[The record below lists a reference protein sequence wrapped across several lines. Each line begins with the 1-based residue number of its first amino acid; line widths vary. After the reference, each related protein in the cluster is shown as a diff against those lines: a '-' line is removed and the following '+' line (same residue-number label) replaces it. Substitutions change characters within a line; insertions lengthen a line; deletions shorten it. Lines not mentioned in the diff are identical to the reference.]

1 MTTEQLMD
9 EAIGEANIDSSN
21 VIDADP
27 LAQDLQEQ
35 IEDDKD
41 LGDDE
46 DQDDPCE

>member
-9 EAIGEANIDSSN
+9 EAVGEANIDSN

-35 IEDDKD
+35 IEDDND
-41 LGDDE
+41 LDDDE
-46 DQDDPCE
+46 DQDDGCE